1 MIEKIDDISLI
12 TLNNGMKVVVE
23 EMPWLPSVSF
33 NLSLPI
39 GTIGDPEGLEGS
51 SIVLHEWLDRGAGNR
66 SSRELT
72 DAINDLGIR
81 QGGSSGKETAT
92 FQASMLADVLPQ
104 ALELYA
110 DIVQCPTLIEKEFES
125 ARTVALQELASLD
138 DEPAR
143 RMFIALTRNY
153 FSSPHRR
160 SSYGTEQGLKA
171 LTAESVRTDYS
182 NRVSPRGTI
191 LSLAGGIKTE
201 EILLDIEQHF
211 GSWQGEELESPEVNL
226 SENKIE
232 HIQSDN
238 AQTQIGVAFK
248 AESPNSD
255 YWYENTLAIEVLSG
269 GMSSRLFKEVREKRG
284 LVYSVF
290 ASNYTL
296 KDFGYTLAYAG
307 TTPERAEETLQVLLA
322 ELEGIYKGVTL
333 DELDRARTGILSS
346 LIMQGESSAAR
357 ANSLARDTFLRGK
370 PRSLDAVKAEI
381 ENKTL
386 TDINDFLH
394 AKPKPDFTVMTL
406 GPKELKK
413 VA

>member
-1 MIEKIDDISLI
+1 MIEKIDGISLI
-12 TLNNGMKVVVE
+12 NLDNGMKVVVE

-33 NLSLPI
+33 SLSLPI

-72 DAINDLGIR
+72 DALNDLGIR
-81 QGGSSGKETAT
+81 QGGNSGKETAS
-92 FQASMLADVLPQ
+92 FQAAMLTDVLPQ
-104 ALELYA
+104 ALELHA
-110 DIVQCPTLIEKEFES
+110 DIVQRPTLIAEEFEP

-143 RMFIALTRNY
+143 RMFIALARNY
-153 FSSPHRR
+153 FASAHGQ
-160 SSYGTEQGLKA
+160 SSYGTQEGLKA
-171 LTAESVRTDYS
+171 LTVESVRTDYNS
-182 NRVSPRGTI
+182 RMSPKGTI

-201 EILLDIEQHF
+201 EILPHIEKYF
-211 GSWQGEELESPEVNL
+211 GNWQGKEIELPEVTL
-226 SENKIE
+226 SDNKIE

-248 AESPNSD
+248 AVAPNSD
-255 YWYENTLAIEVLSG
+255 DWYENALAVEVLSG

-322 ELEGIYKGVTL
+322 ELEGIYKGVTSN
-333 DELDRARTGILSS
+333 ELERARTGILSS
-346 LIMQGESSAAR
+346 LVMQGESSTAR
-357 ANSLARDTFLRGK
+357 ASSLARDTFLRGK
-370 PRSLDAVKAEI
+370 PRPLKAVKAEI
-381 ENKTL
+381 ESKTL
-386 TDINDFLH
+386 ADINDFLH
-394 AKPKPDFTVMTL
+394 ARPKPDFTVMTL
-406 GPKELKK
+406 GPKALKE